1 VCPLITLSPWVE
13 RVGARTLQLIE
24 EKQLSGVE
32 LGVSQARAPAIAYL
46 GRYRLAGA
54 RLVAVHCRGLG
65 VVKKKKGG
73 GLSVNVSDTS
83 E

>member
-1 VCPLITLSPWVE
+1 
-13 RVGARTLQLIE
+13 LQLIE
-24 EKQLSGVE
+24 GKRVE

-54 RLVAVHCRGLG
+54 RLVAVHRRGPG
-65 VVKKKKGG
+65 VVKKKKGE
-73 GLSVNVSDTS
+73 GLDVNVSDTS